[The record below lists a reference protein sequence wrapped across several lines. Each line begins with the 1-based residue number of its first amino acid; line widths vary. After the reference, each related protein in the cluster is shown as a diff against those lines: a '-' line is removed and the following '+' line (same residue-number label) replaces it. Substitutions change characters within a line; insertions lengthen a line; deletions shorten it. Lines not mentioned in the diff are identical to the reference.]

1 MTAALLLTAACSSSA
16 SDPHS
21 NEALGKSSTPT
32 APSSAA
38 GSAANASA
46 AFKTVATA
54 VPTAHLTGT
63 VTAENDPNHLLG
75 RPNQYTSK
83 VTFSDSRV
91 PAGDTSH
98 LDATDI
104 GKGGAIEA
112 FATPADAEARAKYV
126 QAVTKSMPALAE
138 YDYQH
143 GTILIRVSHFLTPA
157 QAAAYKTA
165 ADKIS

>member
-1 MTAALLLTAACSSSA
+1 M
-16 SDPHS
+16 
-21 NEALGKSSTPT
+21 
-32 APSSAA
+32 
-38 GSAANASA
+38 
-46 AFKTVATA
+46 
-54 VPTAHLTGT
+54 PTAHLTGT